1 MIRITDPGRL
11 RLAVLASGRG
21 SNFAAIMQAIEEKRL
36 SADIVLVISDKKDA
50 PVLNKALTCKIDF
63 FYIAPEDFT
72 SKTAYEQ
79 EIIKR
84 LKEYN
89 VQLVVLAGYMRLIGK
104 ELLNAYKWKIINIHP
119 ALLPSFTGLHA
130 QQQAIDYG
138 VKFSGC
144 TVHFVDDGV
153 DSGPIIMQR
162 VVPVFPQDTA
172 DTLAERILIEEHQVY
187 AESLQLFAQGQVYLQ
202 GRKVLIKES

>member
-1 MIRITDPGRL
+1 MIRITKPGRL

-21 SNFAAIMQAIEEKRL
+21 SNFEAICQAIEEERL
-36 SADIVLVISDKKDA
+36 NAEIVLVISDKKNA
-50 PVLNKALTCKIDF
+50 PVLNKAQTRKIDF
-63 FYIAPEDFT
+63 FHIAPEDYPD
-72 SKTAYEQ
+72 KAAYEQ

-84 LKEYN
+84 LKEYDIT
-89 VQLVVLAGYMRLIGK
+89 LVVLAGYMRLIGK
-104 ELLNAYKWKIINIHP
+104 ELLKAYQWKIINIHP
-119 ALLPSFTGLHA
+119 ALLPSFPGLNA

-162 VVPVFPQDTA
+162 VVPVLPEDSA
-172 DTLAERILIEEHQVY
+172 EALAERILIEEHQVY
-187 AESLQLFAQGQVYLQ
+187 AEALQLLAKGQIYLD
-202 GRKVLIKES
+202 GRRVIIK